1 MLVAA
6 GTRIVHDTHDTHATI
21 SHADPLQRAIHTPQ
35 YNQDT
40 PVSQPA
46 SQPATPTDKQ
56 SAAQENLSILSYSI
70 HLGAKNTGLYHV
82 IRRLSWVAEMGETCA
97 RVCVSV
103 RGPPYCR
110 PKKWGCVQTRGES
123 RFDERVAL
131 QLLLSR
137 THEISLR
144 LDK

>member
-21 SHADPLQRAIHTPQ
+21 SHADPLQKAIHTPQ

-40 PVSQPA
+40 PVSQPVSQSV

-56 SAAQENLSILSYSI
+56 SAAQENLSILSYSN
-70 HLGAKNTGLYHV
+70 HLGAKSTGLYHV

-97 RVCVSV
+97 CVCVGKGAAV
-103 RGPPYCR
+103 LQAQKMGVCR
-110 PKKWGCVQTRGES
+110 REGSQDSTSEWHFS
-123 RFDERVAL
+123 YY
-131 QLLLSR
+131 
-137 THEISLR
+137 
-144 LDK
+144 